1 MRNDSIPTG
10 KKENSI
16 RKPLPNS
23 IRTNIIDVAKNIVVK
38 ASMSKEIVIYG
49 SKEEAMRDKYGEEEV
64 LRVNQLPKDKQQ
76 EVINQIK

>member
-23 IRTNIIDVAKNIVVK
+23 IKTNIIDVAKNIVVK
-38 ASMSKEIVIYG
+38 ASMSNDKVIY
-49 SKEEAMRDKYGEEEV
+49 KFPNKNKYMTKHKNRNIV
-64 LRVNQLPKDKQQ
+64 LETLRYIDVK
-76 EVINQIK
+76 VV

>member
-23 IRTNIIDVAKNIVVK
+23 IKTNIIDVAKNIVVK
-38 ASMSKEIVIYG
+38 ASISNDIVIY
-49 SKEEAMRDKYGEEEV
+49 KFPNKNKYITKHKNKNSV
-64 LRVNQLPKDKQQ
+64 LEMLREIDVK
-76 EVINQIK
+76 VV

>member
-23 IRTNIIDVAKNIVVK
+23 TRTNIIDVAKNIVVK
-38 ASMSKEIVIYG
+38 ASISNDIVIY
-49 SKEEAMRDKYGEEEV
+49 KFPNKNKYITKHKNKNIVLETLRDIDVK
-64 LRVNQLPKDKQQ
+64 
-76 EVINQIK
+76 VI

>member
-23 IRTNIIDVAKNIVVK
+23 IKTNIIDVAKNIVVK
-38 ASMSKEIVIYG
+38 ASMSNDKVIY
-49 SKEEAMRDKYGEEEV
+49 KFPNKNKYMTKHKNRNIVLETLRDIDVKV
-64 LRVNQLPKDKQQ
+64 L
-76 EVINQIK
+76 